1 MKPQETKLTGIDL
14 SPLMVERVKAKVS
27 EYPSVN
33 VEVGNA
39 EQLPFE
45 EASFDRYFASLG
57 LHLVNDASQM
67 LREACRVLKPGGIA
81 AFSVW
86 GRRGN
91 SPQITIVP
99 ETAAKFSVEFPQ
111 GPPQISPFHLSAD
124 PEAFKL
130 RVKNAGFTSCTTFYQ
145 NHPCQ
150 VFSGT
155 EFANIVTNQPPIRT
169 TLDTILATSDEEVG
183 REKVEN
189 FIRTIAEWADTK
201 IQAGNTIDLEIMIA
215 IAIK

>member
-1 MKPQETKLTGIDL
+1 
-14 SPLMVERVKAKVS
+14 
-27 EYPSVN
+27 
-33 VEVGNA
+33 
-39 EQLPFE
+39 
-45 EASFDRYFASLG
+45 
-57 LHLVNDASQM
+57 M

-91 SPQITIVP
+91 SPQITILP
-99 ETAAKFSVEFPQ
+99 ETAAKFKVELPQ

-124 PEAFKL
+124 PEAFKV
-130 RVKNAGFTSCTTFYQ
+130 RVKNAGFSSCTTFYQ

-169 TLDTILATSDEEVG
+169 ALDNVLATSEEEG
-183 REKVEN
+183 RERVDN
-189 FIRTIAEWADTK
+189 FIRTIAEWADAK
-201 IQAGNTIDLEIMIA
+201 ILVGNTIDLEIMIA